1 MSNICKE
8 ELNEFWLRREPAHR
22 RRNRQKVKKQQM
34 QVWRSKIFV
43 KLLWYWWNVFWISLI
58 SHPAQGWI
66 FWPDL
71 NRNFLSAERPVV
83 FRWRGHSSAEW
94 GRDGKIQNWGKIL
107 PKKSWAKFF
116 CDISVNWGC
125 RPWLMIV
132 QELLSC
138 WGSMVVAAGLSQED
152 VWRGRNIS
160 RVSVI
165 ITTILL
171 KKMAICYQK
180 GRGKLRPFVTKSSH

>member
-43 KLLWYWWNVFWISLI
+43 KLLWYWWNDFWISLI

-132 QELLSC
+132 QELLRKYGCCSWTKPGGC
-138 WGSMVVAAGLSQED
+138 LEGEKHLESIGDYYNNSFEKNGHMLP
-152 VWRGRNIS
+152 
-160 RVSVI
+160 
-165 ITTILL
+165 
-171 KKMAICYQK
+171 K
-180 GRGKLRPFVTKSSH
+180 GQR